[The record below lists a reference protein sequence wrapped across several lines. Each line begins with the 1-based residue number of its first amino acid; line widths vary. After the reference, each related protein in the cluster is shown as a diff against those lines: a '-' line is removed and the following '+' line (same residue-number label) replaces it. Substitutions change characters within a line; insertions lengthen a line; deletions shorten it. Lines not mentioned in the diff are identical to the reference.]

1 MLFESLFGGEFN
13 VSLSW
18 WDLARINE
26 LLRLLSFNLSS
37 NSLTIN
43 GILEFFLWL
52 FKLEL
57 DIIEIQFALDTT
69 KILDILDFFS
79 GNSGEV

>member
-1 MLFESLFGGEFN
+1 MLFEALFGGEFN

-18 WDLARINE
+18 WYLARINE

-43 GILEFFLWL
+43 GILQFFLGL

>member
-1 MLFESLFGGEFN
+1 MLFEALFGGEFD

-43 GILEFFLWL
+43 GILQFFLWL

>member
-1 MLFESLFGGEFN
+1 MLFEALFGGEFN

-18 WDLARINE
+18 WDLTRINE

-43 GILEFFLWL
+43 GILQFFLWL

-69 KILDILDFFS
+69 EILDILNFFS
-79 GNSGEV
+79 GNNGEV

>member
-1 MLFESLFGGEFN
+1 MLFEALFGGEFN

-43 GILEFFLWL
+43 GILQFFLWL

>member
-1 MLFESLFGGEFN
+1 MIFEALFGGEFN

-26 LLRLLSFNLSS
+26 LLWLLSFNLSS

-43 GILEFFLWL
+43 GILQCFLWL

-69 KILDILDFFS
+69 EILDILDFFS
-79 GNSGEV
+79 GNNGEV